1 MTVAGGWTGTVPAV
15 DFRPFALDHDEQSNT
30 LTVSGSIDETA
41 GPELRQAIERH
52 SAGYTRD
59 LTIDV
64 GDVDFLPSLGVGV
77 LALAMRSGD
86 QNDASITLVAVK
98 GTVAQRVLTICA
110 LPHTLR

>member
-1 MTVAGGWTGTVPAV
+1 V
-15 DFRPFALDHDEQSNT
+15 DFRPFAIDHDAQSNT
-30 LTVSGSIDETA
+30 LLVSGSIDETA
-41 GPELRQAIERH
+41 GPELREAIEKH

-59 LTIDV
+59 LTIDL
-64 GDVDFLPSLGVGV
+64 GDVDFLPSIGVGV

-86 QNDASITLVAVK
+86 QNGASVTLVAAQ

>member
-1 MTVAGGWTGTVPAV
+1 V
-15 DFRPFALDHDEQSNT
+15 DFRPFALAYQEQSDT
-30 LTVSGSIDETA
+30 LVVTGSIDETV

-59 LTIDV
+59 LTIDL

-77 LALAMRSGD
+77 LALAMRSAD
-86 QNDASITLVAVK
+86 QNDATISLVAVE
-98 GTVAQRVLTICA
+98 GTVAQRVLSICA

>member
-1 MTVAGGWTGTVPAV
+1 MRRRDGTLPAV
-15 DFRPFALDHDEQSNT
+15 DFRPFALEHDAQSDT
-30 LTVSGSIDETA
+30 LFVSGSVDETA
-41 GPELRQAIERH
+41 GPELRQAIEKH

-86 QNDASITLVAVK
+86 QNGASIRLRAVK